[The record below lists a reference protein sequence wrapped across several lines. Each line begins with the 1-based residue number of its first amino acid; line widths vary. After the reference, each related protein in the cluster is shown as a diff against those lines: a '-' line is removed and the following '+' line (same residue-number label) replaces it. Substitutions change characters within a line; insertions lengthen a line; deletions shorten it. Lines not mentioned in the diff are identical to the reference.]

1 MKNISDATDL
11 MATARDA
18 LLSELLPALPKDRH
32 YAAMMVANALAIASR
47 EHQSGREA
55 VHGETERLVAL
66 LAGLDLD
73 LDAQRP
79 CAVLRLPE
87 VSLLRRAASVAIRE
101 GRFDGARDQAALR
114 AHIRQTSADW
124 LAISN
129 PKALRPEA
137 LA

>member
-11 MATARDA
+11 LATARDA
-18 LLSELLPALPKDRH
+18 LLSELLPALPKDKR
-32 YAAMMVANALAIASR
+32 YTAMMIANVLAVASR

-55 VHGETERLVAL
+55 VHHETERLVAL
-66 LAGLDLD
+66 LAGLDP
-73 LDAQRP
+73 DAQP
-79 CAVLRLPE
+79 PGVALRLRD

-101 GRFDGARDQAALR
+101 GRFDDAREQTALR

-129 PKALRPEA
+129 PKALHPKA

>member
-18 LLSELLPALPKDRH
+18 LLSELLPALPKDKR
-32 YAAMMVANALAIASR
+32 YTAMMIASALAIASS

-55 VHGETERLVAL
+55 VRGETERLVAL
-66 LAGLDLD
+66 LAGLDP
-73 LDAQRP
+73 DAQRT
-79 CAVLRLPE
+79 CVALRLRE
-87 VSLLRRAASVAIRE
+87 VSLLRRTASVAIRE
-101 GRFDGARDQAALR
+101 GRFDGEMDQTALR

-129 PKALRPEA
+129 PKALRPES
-137 LA
+137 LT